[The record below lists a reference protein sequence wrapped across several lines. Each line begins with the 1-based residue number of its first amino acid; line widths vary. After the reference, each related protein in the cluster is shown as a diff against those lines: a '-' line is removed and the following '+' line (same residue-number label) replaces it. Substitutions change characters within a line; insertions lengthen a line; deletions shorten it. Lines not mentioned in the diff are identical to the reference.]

1 LAGVRTVS
9 FHLGTEA
16 STIDLSREVSS
27 AEIGGAESEANRVV
41 WEDRP
46 VSVRFVTAEQ
56 AADLPLRKETI
67 RAGTLRLVEIP
78 DFDLSACGGTHVA
91 RTGVVGMIAV
101 AGVERF
107 KGASRVSFV
116 CGGRALGSHRTLRD
130 VVLAATR
137 GLSVTAPEVKG
148 TIERLQSEARDATKL
163 IRRLQDELAVFRG
176 KKLREDA
183 ETIGPLRVVLRSEPE
198 LDGAGL
204 KSLASA
210 VVDGS
215 GLVVVFTG
223 RGTPVPVIVARST
236 DVSVDAAALL
246 REMVSELGGRG
257 GGTVA
262 IAQGGLT
269 ASPEAVLDAARRRLT
284 P

>member
-1 LAGVRTVS
+1 
-9 FHLGTEA
+9 
-16 STIDLSREVSS
+16 
-27 AEIGGAESEANRVV
+27 
-41 WEDRP
+41 
-46 VSVRFVTAEQ
+46 
-56 AADLPLRKETI
+56 
-67 RAGTLRLVEIP
+67 
-78 DFDLSACGGTHVA
+78 
-91 RTGVVGMIAV
+91 
-101 AGVERF
+101 
-107 KGASRVSFV
+107 
-116 CGGRALGSHRTLRD
+116 
-130 VVLAATR
+130 
-137 GLSVTAPEVKG
+137 
-148 TIERLQSEARDATKL
+148 
-163 IRRLQDELAVFRG
+163 VFRA

-257 GGTVA
+257 GGTAA

-269 ASPEAVLDAARRRLT
+269 ASPEAVLDTARRRLT